1 MYTCSPAR
9 EKSNVFKI
17 CPERCHLYRKKVCAE
32 PVSTAGV
39 GGDGEEGWRAGGEGG
54 TEAAYPS
61 PPAALPCASLSCVE
75 PPPQVRPC
83 CSGLSH
89 VGGSAGTRRGPA
101 RGRPPPAGPPR
112 PWATGIV
119 ARSGVPATARDP
131 AAALGREPVAPA
143 CSVTELLPPHAQN
156 TVTQGLSRNSVS
168 DRILVTGP
176 AASTQGRTRSRA
188 GGPRG
193 PPGHHPTAGKR
204 AARPVH
210 LPHPRRPAGGP
221 ETSAASRQTAR
232 RSWGPPTQAQP
243 PKQRTLARAAA
254 CPCLLPGGT
263 GIHRQEQGWAGRVIG
278 TWWPSQTHVRA
289 GERCAHR
296 RHSGS

>member
-1 MYTCSPAR
+1 M
-9 EKSNVFKI
+9 
-17 CPERCHLYRKKVCAE
+17 
-32 PVSTAGV
+32 AGPLQQ
-39 GGDGEEGWRAGGEGG
+39 G
-54 TEAAYPS
+54 
-61 PPAALPCASLSCVE
+61 
-75 PPPQVRPC
+75 RP
-83 CSGLSH
+83 G
-89 VGGSAGTRRGPA
+89 RGPQ
-101 RGRPPPAGPPR
+101 
-112 PWATGIV
+112 GIV

-131 AAALGREPVAPA
+131 AAALSPEPVAPA

-176 AASTQGRTRSRA
+176 AASTQGWTRSRA

-193 PPGHHPTAGKR
+193 PRGHHPTAGKR

-210 LPHPRRPAGGP
+210 LPHLRRPAGGP

-232 RSWGPPTQAQP
+232 RSWGPPTQARP
-243 PKQRTLARAAA
+243 PNKGRWRG
-254 CPCLLPGGT
+254 LLPVPACCPGAQGY
-263 GIHRQEQGWAGRVIG
+263 HQEQGWAGRVIG

>member
-1 MYTCSPAR
+1 M
-9 EKSNVFKI
+9 
-17 CPERCHLYRKKVCAE
+17 
-32 PVSTAGV
+32 AGPLQQ
-39 GGDGEEGWRAGGEGG
+39 G
-54 TEAAYPS
+54 
-61 PPAALPCASLSCVE
+61 
-75 PPPQVRPC
+75 RP
-83 CSGLSH
+83 G
-89 VGGSAGTRRGPA
+89 RGPQ
-101 RGRPPPAGPPR
+101 
-112 PWATGIV
+112 GIV

-193 PPGHHPTAGKR
+193 PRGHHPTAGKR

-221 ETSAASRQTAR
+221 ETSAATRQTAR
-232 RSWGPPTQAQP
+232 RSWGPPTQARP
-243 PKQRTLARAAA
+243 PNKGCWRG
-254 CPCLLPGGT
+254 LLPVPACCPAAQGY
-263 GIHRQEQGWAGRVIG
+263 RQEQGWAGRVIG
-278 TWWPSQTHVRA
+278 TWWPSQAHVRA